1 MIDLVRERLLAMRHE
16 EAVRILRRNPSA
28 MTTAIDAM
36 LAALDEIRNDAQPA
50 NRTVVADDGQE
61 IRLTLYGEEGA
72 VASAALDPIHA
83 IGLAGRL
90 IETALLRL
98 AGE

>member
-16 EAVRILRRNPSA
+16 EAVRILRHHPSS

-36 LAALDEIRNDAQPA
+36 LAALDEMTTDAQPA
-50 NRTVVADDGQE
+50 TRAVVADDDKE
-61 IRLTLYGEEGA
+61 IRLMLCAEEGA
-72 VASAALDPIHA
+72 VASAALDPIAA

-90 IETALLRL
+90 IEAALLRL
-98 AGE
+98 TGE

>member
-16 EAVRILRRNPSA
+16 EAVRILQRNPSS
-28 MTTAIDAM
+28 MTTTIDA
-36 LAALDEIRNDAQPA
+36 LLTALDENPNDAQPA
-50 NRTVVADDGQE
+50 ARAVVADDGQE
-61 IRLTLYGEEGA
+61 IRLTLYREEGA

-90 IETALLRL
+90 IEMALLRL
-98 AGE
+98 AGA